1 MNEKRESEETLY
13 CRMEQKGRKKKILR
27 KGSLVYRSEAEMAFE
42 NNYQEY

>member
-1 MNEKRESEETLY
+1 MNEKRERRDSSLQNGTKGEE
-13 CRMEQKGRKKKILR
+13 KKILR